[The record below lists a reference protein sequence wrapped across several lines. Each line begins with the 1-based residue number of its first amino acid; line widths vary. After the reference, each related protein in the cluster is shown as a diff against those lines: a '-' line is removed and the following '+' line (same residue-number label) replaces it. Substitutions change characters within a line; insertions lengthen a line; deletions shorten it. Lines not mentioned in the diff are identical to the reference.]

1 MILLISVTCSE
12 KKYRRKMIEIE
23 RKFLVKSNDFKEVA
37 FTQHK
42 IAQGYLSSIP
52 ERTVRVRIK
61 GQKGFITIKGI
72 SNQGGMSRFEWENEI
87 PLDEAQELLKL
98 CEKGKIEKTR
108 YEVKIGKHIVEVDEF
123 YGENEGL
130 IMAEI
135 ELESEDEVFEKPEWL
150 GVEVTSDTRYYNA
163 YLSKNPFKDWEK

>member
-1 MILLISVTCSE
+1 MV
-12 KKYRRKMIEIE
+12 EIE
-23 RKFLVKSNDFKEVA
+23 RKFLVKSDDFKEQP
-37 FTQHK
+37 FTQNN

-61 GQKGFITIKGI
+61 GNKGFITIKGI
-72 SNQGGMSRFEWENEI
+72 GQQGGMSRFEWENEI
-87 PLDEAQELLKL
+87 PLGEAQELLKL

-108 YEVKIGKHIVEVDEF
+108 FEVQSGKHIFEIDEF

-135 ELESEDEVFEKPEWL
+135 ELKSETQSFEKPDWL
-150 GVEVTSDTRYYNA
+150 GEEVTNDKRYYNA
-163 YLSKNPFKDWEK
+163 YLSKNPFKSWEKQ

>member
-1 MILLISVTCSE
+1 
-12 KKYRRKMIEIE
+12 MIEIE
-23 RKFLVKSNDFKEVA
+23 RKFLVKSNDFKEQA
-37 FTQHK
+37 FAQNQ
-42 IAQGYLSSIP
+42 IAQGYLSSLP

-61 GQKGFITIKGI
+61 GKKGFLTIKGI
-72 SNQGGMSRFEWENEI
+72 GHHGGMSRFEWENEI

-108 YEVKIGKHIVEVDEF
+108 YEIHSGKNVFEVDEF

-135 ELESEDEVFEKPEWL
+135 ELESETDSFEKPDWL
-150 GVEVTSDTRYYNA
+150 GEEVTNDERYYNA
-163 YLSKNPFKDWEK
+163 YLSKNPFKTWEK

>member
-1 MILLISVTCSE
+1 MV
-12 KKYRRKMIEIE
+12 EIE
-23 RKFLVKSNDFKEVA
+23 RKFLVKSNDFKEQA
-37 FTQHK
+37 FTQHN
-42 IAQGYLSSIP
+42 IAQGYLSSVP

-61 GQKGFITIKGI
+61 GKKGFITIKGI
-72 SNQGGMSRFEWENEI
+72 GHSSGMSRFEWENEI

-108 YEVKIGKHIVEVDEF
+108 FEIKSGKHVFEVDEF

-135 ELESEDEVFEKPEWL
+135 ELESETDSFEKPDWL
-150 GVEVTSDTRYYNA
+150 GEEVTNDVRYYNA